1 MKKTFKTFIL
11 FFLFFAFFYS
21 NVSAQTS
28 TFEECNDPELSKEA
42 ELFPCSFIPP
52 VDKEEVPTKGSE
64 IIELPVDSFDNS
76 LTGWTKTGTTP
87 YLNYLDYA
95 TNYISTTTTGSTGVY
110 GFKNSDFNLGTI
122 TKVELMMYCRWGTL
136 QNENNFSTSYVRNG
150 STFVSLG
157 GDTCTTSWAWKT
169 FDITSTANLSV
180 WNFTT
185 INNTEYYIAFQKV
198 GGEATVL
205 NVDQMKLRITYDPV
219 VSGGAEPDPTI
230 ELVES
235 GTTEAEFYL
244 DKTISYGDVIVFV
257 FLSLFTIGII
267 CKSIGDFI
275 FNRN

>member
-1 MKKTFKTFIL
+1 MIKRIYKVFIISI
-11 FFLFFAFFYS
+11 FFAFFS
-21 NVSAQTS
+21 FSVFAQES
-28 TFEECNDPELSKEA
+28 ILSQCNDPELEKEK
-42 ELFPCSFIPP
+42 EQFPCSFIPP
-52 VDKEEVPTKGSE
+52 EDKEEVPIKGSE
-64 IIELPVDSFDNS
+64 IIELPVDSFNNG
-76 LTGWTKTGTTP
+76 LTGWTKTGLSP
-87 YLNYLDYA
+87 YLDNLDYA
-95 TNYISTTTTGSTGVY
+95 TNYISTTTTGSTGIY

-122 TKVELMMYCRWGTL
+122 TKVELMMYCRWTTL

-180 WNFTT
+180 WNFSTL
-185 INNTEYYIAFQKV
+185 NNTEYYIAFQKV
-198 GGEATVL
+198 GGEATIL
-205 NVDQMKLRITYDPV
+205 NIDQMKLRITYDPV
-219 VSGGAEPDPTI
+219 ATGGAEPDPTI
-230 ELVES
+230 ELIES